1 MVKKHES
8 VRMGA
13 FIYRVYTD
21 DTHISRVLR
30 HTEGSSLGG
39 RAGNLK
45 VAGWNP
51 GSSSL
56 SVEVSLSE
64 TPSP

>member
-21 DTHISRVLR
+21 DAHISRVLR

-39 RAGNLK
+39 RAGSAGNLK

-51 GSSSL
+51 GSS
-56 SVEVSLSE
+56 
-64 TPSP
+64 